1 MQADA
6 NPIQSCLSE
15 ENIGMSRAVME
26 AVATGTVVS
35 ALDVKRFVSC
45 TLLAATSDWGVS
57 IIAHAQHKPYMRH
70 HVLFTACKL
79 SGYC

>member
-57 IIAHAQHKPYMRH
+57 IITHAQLDP
-70 HVLFTACKL
+70 V
-79 SGYC
+79 